1 MKRISLFVFVFLF
14 FADKIAAQ
22 IDNNLAIL
30 LEKAVIE
37 YYDTLSTASHHDYHM
52 KKYIRGELYDTNIYL
67 YADYVGANFVD
78 LRFFLINLQV
88 PDRIPPK
95 AFYREKHNFQFL
107 ERSASPKTVSWTYCR
122 SPKIPNNREL
132 IVLEIS
138 GIDLHSDTLSIKLT
152 LCYLSKNKKL
162 SGDRYRIK
170 YGFAVA
176 EGVIFDYVYSN
187 TTQDWECVNRFSWGV

>member
-1 MKRISLFVFVFLF
+1 MKRLCLLIFVFLF
-14 FADKIAAQ
+14 FANILTAQ
-22 IDNNLAIL
+22 TANNLAIL

-78 LRFFLINLQV
+78 LRFFLINLQA

-107 ERSASPKTVSWTYCR
+107 ERSASLKAVPWTFCR
-122 SPKIPNNREL
+122 SPKIPKKREL

-152 LCYLSKNKKL
+152 LCYLSKKKEL
-162 SGDRYRIK
+162 IGDRYRKCID
-170 YGFAVA
+170 FAVA
-176 EGVIFDYVYSN
+176 EGVIFDYVFSN
-187 TTQDWECVNRFSWGV
+187 TTQEWECVNRFFWGV